1 MNELALIAW
10 VCSALRAA
18 VSHWWQ
24 LCFALASLMD
34 SRQWREC
41 AVAACVRTRRGSHSP
56 ALKKD
61 GHGREGL
68 AEVARGG
75 CGWGQHAI
83 PAFSLVTP
91 YAHPPHI
98 QDSCTQGSCSLHCC
112 TRGLAMSPLV
122 AADAFGI
129 KIFRR
134 ERSQGPVGKQRR
146 SAAVW
151 VYIWKGA
158 EQRAQLKP
166 LICRLYRLLFEW
178 DQ

>member
-1 MNELALIAW
+1 MNELALITW
-10 VCSALRAA
+10 VCSAPRAA

-34 SRQWREC
+34 SRQRREC

-68 AEVARGG
+68 AEVGRGAG
-75 CGWGQHAI
+75 GAGG
-83 PAFSLVTP
+83 VNMP
-91 YAHPPHI
+91 YLPCHWRPPYTHPPHI
-98 QDSCTQGSCSLHCC
+98 QDSCTQGSCSLHCG
-112 TRGLAMSPLV
+112 TRGLATSALV

-134 ERSQGPVGKQRR
+134 ERSQGPVGKQRQLGSTLGLYLER
-146 SAAVW
+146 CRTTSSVEAAYLPAVSAPV
-151 VYIWKGA
+151 
-158 EQRAQLKP
+158 
-166 LICRLYRLLFEW
+166 
-178 DQ
+178 